1 MAGLNGKPEDETLA
15 HVRYAHRAAGSGTS
29 AGNRKTYVRSAGQSG
44 PACAAWP
51 VRRRPRRAGS
61 PTVIAHAPESRF
73 VTVQGARIHY
83 LRWGDPAKPG
93 LLLVHGNAAHAYWW
107 SFIAP
112 FLARDYHVAAMDLS
126 GMGDSEWRAP
136 HGEAGGY
143 SMDIFA
149 AEELAVLEDAGMFAA
164 RQAAGDRGP
173 FLWRLCHHEGGR
185 GIWRAAGRHRH
196 HRFAGQSAGSQRKRA
211 GGDPT
216 DHKPRPHNIYPSLAA
231 ALARFRLMPPQIC
244 ENLFLLDWVARHS
257 LKEVTGPDGESG
269 FTWKFD
275 PAIWRH
281 FSIGDTA
288 ALLKATRCRVAVF
301 RGEHSVLMPP
311 RIGDYIF
318 DLLDRAAPVV
328 EIPEAQHHIMLDQP
342 LALVAAL
349 RALLADWEHSVATRR
364 PG

>member
-1 MAGLNGKPEDETLA
+1 MSDTPIAPPVEGTKSETRARPFDLKSSEGQLA
-15 HVRYAHRAAGSGTS
+15 AL
-29 AGNRKTYVRSAGQSG
+29 
-44 PACAAWP
+44 
-51 VRRRPRRAGS
+51 AGS
-61 PTVIAHAPESRF
+61 PPPAPHWFAEAIARKAEQRF
-73 VTVQGARIHY
+73 VTVKGARIHY
-83 LRWGDPAKPG
+83 LRWGDAAKPG
-93 LLLVHGNAAHAYWW
+93 VLLVHGNAAHACWW

-112 FLARDYHVAAMDLS
+112 YLAGDYHVAAMDLS
-126 GMGDSEWRAP
+126 GMGDSDWRAA
-136 HGEAGGY
+136 HGEEGGY
-143 SMDIFA
+143 SMALF
-149 AEELAVLEDAGMFAA
+149 AEEEMSVMEDSGMFAA
-164 RQAAGDRGP
+164 SNPPVIVAHSFGGFVAMKAGADHGA
-173 FLWRLCHHEGGR
+173 RLSGIVIIDSPINPPVREKSGR
-185 GIWRAAGRHRH
+185 
-196 HRFAGQSAGSQRKRA
+196 
-211 GGDPT
+211 GGDPKGLT
-216 DHKPRPHNIYPSLAA
+216 PRPHNIYPSLAA

-257 LKEVTGPDGESG
+257 LKEVAMAQGEIG

-275 PAIWRH
+275 PAIWQH

-288 ALLKATRCRVAVF
+288 ALLRKIQCRVAVF

-364 PG
+364 LALPGGP